1 MKFKVG
7 DFVVY
12 QKWKCSTHPSLR
24 AKAVHPAQHGDTYSY
39 AIEKFWKVVRVCD
52 DTIEIE
58 TRRGKRRLLAQ
69 DDDALRK
76 PSLIDRLFFKD
87 RFF

>member
-12 QKWKCSTHPSLR
+12 HKWKCSTHPSLR
-24 AKAVHPAQHGDTYSY
+24 AKAVYPAQHGETYSY
-39 AIEKFWKVVRVCD
+39 AIQKFWKVVRVFD

-58 TRRGKRRLLAQ
+58 TRRGKRHLL
-69 DDDALRK
+69 DRHDDALRK
-76 PSLIDRLFFKD
+76 TGLIDRLLFKD

>member
-24 AKAVHPAQHGDTYSY
+24 AKTVRPAQYGETYSY
-39 AIEKFWKVVRVCD
+39 AIEKFWKVVRVFD

-76 PSLIDRLFFKD
+76 TSLMDRLFFKD

>member
-7 DFVVY
+7 DFVIY
-12 QKWKCSTHPSLR
+12 QKWKSSTHPSLR
-24 AKAVHPAQHGDTYSY
+24 AKAIHPAQHGETYSY

-52 DTIEIE
+52 DTIEVE
-58 TRRGKRRLLAQ
+58 TRRGKRRVLDQ
-69 DDDALRK
+69 HDDALRK
-76 PSLIDRLFFKD
+76 TGLIDRLFFKD